1 MYLLAMK
8 TGKQLNPVI
17 VVLKERRDTFFPLSK
32 KIIDQG
38 CQMVYLYTQ
47 NANFNAYLKAL
58 GWKILVHFIVFWYI
72 VGIAIWY
79 FSGNLGTFFPFWFI
93 VQRKNWQSWSS
104 LANCSN

>member
-58 GWKILVHFIVFWYI
+58 GWKSLVYFISIWYIMVCCLDIWYI
-72 VGIAIWY
+72 VAIVVHFFSFGY
-79 FSGNLGTFFPFWFI
+79 LYQVKSGNPD
-93 VQRKNWQSWSS
+93 
-104 LANCSN
+104 